1 MAQLLAAAV
10 AASGF
15 VADARIWAPALL
27 TALTMF
33 M

>member
-10 AASGF
+10 AASGIA
-15 VADARIWAPALL
+15 ADVFIWAAALL